1 MAKANSNGITYQ
13 EVIRAVQRKEYKP
26 VYLLMGDESYYID
39 RISDY
44 IADNV
49 LTEEEKGFNLSVIYC
64 TKETEVSTIIN
75 AAKRYP
81 MMSRYQVVVVK
92 EAQNLSKSEDLF
104 YYVQKPLDSTILVI
118 CFKNGT
124 IDRRKKLVPAIEKVG
139 VVFESKK
146 LKESQFGSFVTDY
159 LRRKGVGID
168 EKSVQMLVEF
178 IGSDLNRMAG
188 ELDKLSIIVG
198 SSTKVVTPEVIEKN
212 IGVSKDYN
220 NFELRAAIINRDV
233 LRANKIVKY
242 FDENQKANP
251 AVVTVAMLF
260 GFFSNLM
267 LAHYS
272 PDKSEDGLCRQLD
285 MKSAWQVRDYV
296 AAMRSFSAMK
306 TLLIIDKI
314 RETDAKLKGVGN
326 ASATPGELLADLVFF
341 ILH

>member
-146 LKESQFGSFVTDY
+146 LKESQLGSFVTDY

-168 EKSVQMLVEF
+168 ELESSHYCYLAINTGSIKNDNVQINEDDIISKRIDEELIVESVKGGGNTNDISL
-178 IGSDLNRMAG
+178 
-188 ELDKLSIIVG
+188 
-198 SSTKVVTPEVIEKN
+198 
-212 IGVSKDYN
+212 
-220 NFELRAAIINRDV
+220 
-233 LRANKIVKY
+233 
-242 FDENQKANP
+242 NQK
-251 AVVTVAMLF
+251 M
-260 GFFSNLM
+260 
-267 LAHYS
+267 
-272 PDKSEDGLCRQLD
+272 SEAPLNND
-285 MKSAWQVRDYV
+285 MTQNGCQIA
-296 AAMRSFSAMK
+296 
-306 TLLIIDKI
+306 
-314 RETDAKLKGVGN
+314 
-326 ASATPGELLADLVFF
+326 
-341 ILH
+341 